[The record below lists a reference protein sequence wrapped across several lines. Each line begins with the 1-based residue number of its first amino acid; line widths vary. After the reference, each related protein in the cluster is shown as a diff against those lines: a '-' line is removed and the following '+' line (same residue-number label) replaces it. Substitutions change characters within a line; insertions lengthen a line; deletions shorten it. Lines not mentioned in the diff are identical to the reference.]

1 VYFGLENG
9 ELAAMEATIQ
19 TPAFR
24 AMPPELRAYQGLV
37 RAFARA
43 GQVARAKE
51 LRAEYL
57 TEVDSMIRSNNQPDA
72 IHAMDGEIAMAEDRY
87 AEAIA
92 AYRSAREENACAT
105 CFVFELGN
113 AFDKLGSVDSAM
125 AYYDRF
131 LTARELDRTGSDV
144 LYRPTSLR
152 RMGELYDQAGDPE
165 RALEY
170 YGDFVDL
177 WAEADPVL
185 QPQVQDVRQRMAE
198 LAGESN

>member
-1 VYFGLENG
+1 MQ
-9 ELAAMEATIQ
+9 A
-19 TPAFR
+19 PAFR
-24 AMPPELRAYQGLV
+24 AIPPENRGYQGLV
-37 RAFARA
+37 SAFARA

-57 TEVDSMIRSNNQPDA
+57 TEVDSMIRSNNQPDG
-72 IHAMDGEIAMAEDRY
+72 IHFMDGEIAMAESRY

-92 AYRSAREENACAT
+92 AYRSARAENACPT
-105 CFVFELGN
+105 CYVFVLAN

-131 LTARELDRTGSDV
+131 LTARQLGRTGADG

-152 RMGELYDQAGDPE
+152 RMGELYDQAGDAQQ
-165 RALEY
+165 ALEY
-170 YGDFVDL
+170 YGDFVEL

-185 QPQVQDVRQRMAE
+185 QPQVQEVRERMAE
-198 LAGESN
+198 LAGEGE